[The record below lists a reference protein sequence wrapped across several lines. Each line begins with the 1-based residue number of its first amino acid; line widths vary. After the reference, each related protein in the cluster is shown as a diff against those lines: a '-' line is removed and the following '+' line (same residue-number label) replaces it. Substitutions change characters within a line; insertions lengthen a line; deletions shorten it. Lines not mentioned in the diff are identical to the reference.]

1 MAVNLHC
8 TKKLFEQLSISRFG
22 AGETCSTAQANPL
35 LNWHA
40 NIVTIQRKQNLV
52 FINDATRYAVFILC
66 VLKSDLSRLSI
77 LFQDVFINSLMKA
90 GLSSELVEKAALYL
104 QDAEVSLDTECS
116 RSVQG
121 TMRLMVSDV
130 EITLSYRKQKITD
143 LLPYSTSLMLSDRPC
158 TIKGLKGVIW
168 PIREMENLL
177 KDLPSIQA
185 IK

>member
-1 MAVNLHC
+1 MNLHC
-8 TKKLFEQLSISRFG
+8 TKKLFEQLSISRFE
-22 AGETCSTAQANPL
+22 AGETSASTQANPL

-52 FINDATRYAVFILC
+52 FINDATRYAVFIPC
-66 VLKSDLSRLSI
+66 VIKSDLNRLPI

-104 QDAEVSLDTECS
+104 HDSEVSLDTECS

-130 EITLSYRKQKITD
+130 EITLDYRGQKISD
-143 LLPYSTSLMLSDRPC
+143 LLPYSTSVMLSDRPC
-158 TIKGLKGVIW
+158 TIKGVKGAIW
-168 PIREMENLL
+168 PIREKDNLL
-177 KDLPSIQA
+177 RGLPSIQA
-185 IK
+185 VE

>member
-1 MAVNLHC
+1 MNLHC
-8 TKKLFEQLSISRFG
+8 TKKLFEQLSISRFEE
-22 AGETCSTAQANPL
+22 GETSASTQAHPL

-52 FINDATRYAVFILC
+52 FINDATRYTVFISC
-66 VLKSDLSRLSI
+66 VTKSDLNRLPI
-77 LFQDVFINSLMKA
+77 LFQDVFINSLLKA

-104 QDAEVSLDTECS
+104 HDTEMKLDTECS

-121 TMRLMVSDV
+121 TMRLVVSDV

-143 LLPYSTSLMLSDRPC
+143 LLSYSTSLMLSDRPC
-158 TIKGLKGVIW
+158 TIKGVKGAIW

-177 KDLPSIQA
+177 KSLPSA
-185 IK
+185 

>member
-1 MAVNLHC
+1 MNLHC
-8 TKKLFEQLSISRFG
+8 TKKLFEQLSISRFEG
-22 AGETCSTAQANPL
+22 GETSDSPQADPL

-52 FINDATRYAVFILC
+52 FINDATRYAVFIPC
-66 VLKSDLSRLSI
+66 VTKSDLNRLSI
-77 LFQDVFINSLMKA
+77 LFQDVFINSLLKA

-104 QDAEVSLDTECS
+104 HDTEMKLDTECS

-121 TMRLMVSDV
+121 TMRLVVSDV

-158 TIKGLKGVIW
+158 TIKGVKGAIW

-177 KDLPSIQA
+177 RNLQST
-185 IK
+185 

>member
-1 MAVNLHC
+1 MNIHC
-8 TKKLFEQLSISRFG
+8 TKKLFEQLSISRSEE
-22 AGETCSTAQANPL
+22 GETSASTQTDPL

-52 FINDATRYAVFILC
+52 FINDATRYAVFIPC
-66 VLKSDLSRLSI
+66 VTKSDLNRLPI
-77 LFQDVFINSLMKA
+77 LFQDVFINSLLKA

-104 QDAEVSLDTECS
+104 QDTEMKLDTECS

-121 TMRLMVSDV
+121 TMRLVVSDV

-158 TIKGLKGVIW
+158 TIKGVKGAIW

-177 KDLPSIQA
+177 RNLQSA
-185 IK
+185 